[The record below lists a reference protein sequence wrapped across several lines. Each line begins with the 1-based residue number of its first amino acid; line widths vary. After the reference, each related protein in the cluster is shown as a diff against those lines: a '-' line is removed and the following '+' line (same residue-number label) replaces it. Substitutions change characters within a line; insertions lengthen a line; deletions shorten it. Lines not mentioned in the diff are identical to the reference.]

1 MNKINL
7 FISKNYLN
15 RDNFFREILKLMEIK
30 EYNVIKNK
38 YGKPYFE
45 KENIYFNL
53 SHSKEYIAAA
63 FYKKEIGIDIQDIKP
78 VSERMYRRCLSFK
91 EQECIND
98 TDFDKDTWFTY
109 IWTRKEAY
117 IKYLGK
123 SILTDLSVINV
134 LDMDYIYS
142 DFIEEY
148 CLSIYIKKERKKPEV
163 CLMYI

>member
-1 MNKINL
+1 MV
-7 FISKNYLN
+7 SH
-15 RDNFFREILKLMEIK
+15 ILKK
-30 EYNVIKNK
+30 R
-38 YGKPYFE
+38 
-45 KENIYFNL
+45 IYIL
-53 SHSKEYIAAA
+53 TSPISKEYIAAA

-78 VSERMYRRCLSFK
+78 VSERMYRRCLSLK

-109 IWTRKEAY
+109 IWTRKEVY

-163 CLMYI
+163 CLAYEGVRSSLATAQR

>member
-1 MNKINL
+1 MSIVL
-7 FISKNYLN
+7 
-15 RDNFFREILKLMEIK
+15 
-30 EYNVIKNK
+30 
-38 YGKPYFE
+38 
-45 KENIYFNL
+45 
-53 SHSKEYIAAA
+53 
-63 FYKKEIGIDIQDIKP
+63 
-78 VSERMYRRCLSFK
+78 RRCLSLK

>member
-78 VSERMYRRCLSFK
+78 VSERM
-91 EQECIND
+91 
-98 TDFDKDTWFTY
+98 
-109 IWTRKEAY
+109 
-117 IKYLGK
+117 
-123 SILTDLSVINV
+123 
-134 LDMDYIYS
+134 
-142 DFIEEY
+142 
-148 CLSIYIKKERKKPEV
+148 
-163 CLMYI
+163 